1 MCHLHN
7 YLHILVF
14 LSVPLLQLECNL
26 QQIRWSP
33 KIREHDL
40 IFWFRWV
47 LLPLLQASFCWYAE
61 HIRGWLMWKFKSH
74 LCSFRLDKLYVPQCL
89 LSKSNRWDVSNTFI
103 KDCSFSPLS
112 DWLTPAWSVRLTKQ
126 PVSEGLLSWKWIC
139 KGSDFLHLCF
149 WVGCK
154 ISWNLQ
160 SWFQWTWWLQR
171 F

>member
-74 LCSFRLDKLYVPQCL
+74 LWINYMYLSVFYQKATGGTSQTHLLKIVVFPRCLTGWHPLGRSGWPNSWSLRACCPESESAKVPISCTFVFE
-89 LSKSNRWDVSNTFI
+89 SAAKSELVS
-103 KDCSFSPLS
+103 
-112 DWLTPAWSVRLTKQ
+112 V
-126 PVSEGLLSWKWIC
+126 
-139 KGSDFLHLCF
+139 
-149 WVGCK
+149 
-154 ISWNLQ
+154 NLVAAEV
-160 SWFQWTWWLQR
+160 LAEYYCAI
-171 F
+171 